1 MSDNFWIRCL
11 LMPLLFSSML
21 LMTGCG
27 GCSNDDAKTV
37 AEKKKKEE
45 EERKKAEKEKP
56 KENFDTDLPVIY
68 PGVFRERK
76 SDDEDSEDKTPE
88 EELKE
93 QVERDRR
100 NQFRNFTK
108 PGHWVNAYFPVI
120 ANNFNSNGWFSAQG
134 TDASGNPLPILGSDF
149 YAYTER
155 RARLAKGEW
164 KELETTLFLPKRDEK
179 FSSANVRYSLS
190 GDTGLEQTGIGFPH
204 ALMHAGQ
211 FHIVVLNSQPD
222 AYRYMNFLDCIRMPQ
237 FATSGSPM
245 QGSPFY
251 TVVISR
257 DSSRAPLSRNSMT
270 WTTIAYLVW
279 GDYAPS
285 DLDPEQQ
292 QALVDW
298 LHFGGQVI
306 LSGPDSLEKLRNSFL
321 SPYLPAEF
329 VESTNLVDSDFDE
342 LNQYWSLPIRKNSNQ
357 KRLFRLGSDTAVGV
371 NWKEHPDSKYLAN
384 TSEMVLERQVGR
396 GRIVLTRFSIDSK
409 SPAVKWQG
417 YSSFFNACLLRKPA
431 RDFEKNE
438 FDDITFRWAND
449 GASPYDPLLGSALRF
464 ISRDLQPLKT
474 DAVSLP
480 SIRSPSFGAGEIF
493 GQNDGPGLDDMTRVN
508 TSAMMRNT
516 EEDPWHYG
524 GFKHDN
530 QAGVAGWDDFSGISN
545 AARTSLQSAAGID
558 PPSPTFVLRMLGVYL
573 LVLVPVN
580 WLIFRLMG
588 KVEWAWIAAPVIAIA
603 GAFAVVKMAELDIGF
618 ARSQTQLGMLE
629 MYEGYSRGHLTEYS
643 ALYTSL
649 STRYAM
655 QMENSGALS
664 LPFARTNLDNWS
676 SQDSRPF
683 RGVRMNR
690 SIDNRLEDFLIQS
703 NSADMLHTE
712 MMQDMGGVIS
722 LREDGGELFNET
734 RMNLLSVGV
743 VGRDQNGNF
752 LQAMVGGL
760 NSGESA
766 ELKFEKINREDLY
779 SGWFVDEEFNVS
791 LGDAQEIWE
800 KHFSGQEMISV
811 TELTNVDGIAARKI
825 VECLEDAD
833 PEIGRQSRQ
842 RRTISKLDFEI
853 AFEKVNALPAER
865 LNLGGM
871 LFTIDKVMTLG
882 KGEYRMIGFTNDQ
895 LSKNILSP
903 NANQLQNKTMVL
915 VHLRRP
921 QLRDAKR
928 DRDHWSDFVIDTD
941 LEFEEERERER
952 LQLESQDDDTGD
964 TQ

>member
-37 AEKKKKEE
+37 AEKKKEE
-45 EERKKAEKEKP
+45 EEKKRAENKKP

-76 SDDEDSEDKTPE
+76 PEDEEDSEELTAE
-88 EELKE
+88 EELKKE
-93 QVERDRR
+93 RERDRR

-120 ANNFNSNGWFSAQG
+120 ANNFDSNGWFSARG
-134 TDASGNPLPILGSDF
+134 TDATGKPIPILGSEF
-149 YAYTER
+149 FSYTER

-164 KELETTLFLPKRDEK
+164 KELETTLFLPKRDEP
-179 FSSANVRYSLS
+179 FSSSSVRYSLS
-190 GDTGLEQTGIGFPH
+190 GDTGLEQVSLGFPH
-204 ALMHAGQ
+204 TLMHPGQ
-211 FHIVVLNSQPD
+211 FHIVVLSSQPD
-222 AYRYMNFLDCIRMPQ
+222 AYRYLNALDCVRMPE
-237 FATSGSPM
+237 FTTLGSPM
-245 QGSPFY
+245 RGTAFY
-251 TVVISR
+251 SVVIPR
-257 DSSRAPLSRNSMT
+257 ANDPAPLSRNSMT

-279 GDYAPS
+279 GDYAPA

-298 LHFGGQVI
+298 LHFGGQII
-306 LSGPDSLEKLRNSFL
+306 LSGPDALGDLRNSFL

-329 VESTNLVDSDFDE
+329 VESTNLEDADFDE
-342 LNQYWSLPIRKNSNQ
+342 LNENWSIPLRQGRRK
-357 KRLFRLGSDTAVGV
+357 KDLLRLGSDTVVGV
-371 NWKEHPDSKYLAN
+371 KWKEHPEAKYLEG

-396 GRIVLTRFSIDSK
+396 GRIVVTRFSIDSK
-409 SPAVKWQG
+409 SPAVGWRS
-417 YSSFFNACLLRKPA
+417 YSSFFNGCLLRKPS
-431 RDFEKNE
+431 RN
-438 FDDITFRWAND
+438 FDQSEWGDVTFRWDND
-449 GASPYDPLLGSALRF
+449 GASPYDPLLGSTLRF
-464 ISRDLQPLKT
+464 VSRDLQPLKT
-474 DAVSLP
+474 DEYTLP
-480 SIRSPSFGAGEIF
+480 PIRNTSFRSGEIF
-493 GQNDGPGLDDMTRVN
+493 GQQERVGPSEMSQVNAMTL
-508 TSAMMRNT
+508 MRNT

-573 LVLVPVN
+573 LILVPVN
-580 WLIFRLMG
+580 WLIFRAIG

-629 MYEGYSRGHLTEYS
+629 MYDGYSRGHLTEYS

-664 LPFARTNLDNWS
+664 LPFAKRDLKNLN
-676 SQDSRPF
+676 SRNSKPI

-712 MMQDMGGVIS
+712 MMQDMGGAIS
-722 LREDGGELFNET
+722 MRPDRGELLNET
-734 RMNLLSVGV
+734 RMSLLAVGI
-743 VGRDQNGNF
+743 VGRDDDGNYQRVMIGN
-752 LQAMVGGL
+752 LD
-760 NSGESA
+760 SGESA
-766 ELKFEKINREDLY
+766 PLNFETVDRANLY
-779 SGWFVDEEFNVS
+779 SGWFANQEFNVS
-791 LGDAQEIWE
+791 LGDAQEIWDS
-800 KHFSGQEMISV
+800 KFSGQEKISV
-811 TELTNVDGIAARKI
+811 NELTSVEGISARKI
-825 VECLEDAD
+825 LDCLADVD
-833 PEIGRQSRQ
+833 PEIDRLGKQ
-842 RRTISKLDFEI
+842 RKLITKLDFEI

-871 LFTIDKVMTLG
+871 LFTIDKTMTLG
-882 KGEYRMIGFTNDQ
+882 VGEYRMIGFTNDQ
-895 LSKNILSP
+895 LSRNVLSP

-915 VHLRRP
+915 VHLQRP
-921 QLRDAKR
+921 AIRNAQRDV
-928 DRDHWSDFVIDTD
+928 DHWANFIVKSD
-941 LEFEEERERER
+941 LEFEEERERDR
-952 LQLESQDDDTGD
+952 LQDSIDADDDTE
-964 TQ
+964 